1 MLVRDNIKLVQHG
14 FWIGTSLLDSSHDNI
29 LFIGDRVKY
38 IGTIAPP
45 GFALQ
50 TPLRSLSLSLPIYM
64 V

>member
-1 MLVRDNIKLVQHG
+1 MAFGQELV
-14 FWIGTSLLDSSHDNI
+14 SLIFLLHDNI

-50 TPLRSLSLSLPIYM
+50 TPLRYLSLFRYIWFNLDACQ
-64 V
+64 